1 MSFMALVTDHY
12 DAVVRFYGRELGF
25 RVLRS
30 WDRQNGRGCV
40 FDACGLGLEIL
51 DNQREEN
58 PRDLA
63 PPDGRLT
70 VVIEVDDVDDRWAR
84 MSAGAAR
91 PEDTSWGARLFR
103 VLDPDGVQVT
113 FVEWLSSAEGGES
126 A

>member
-1 MSFMALVTDHY
+1 MSFMALVTDQY

-25 RVLRS
+25 PVLRS

-40 FDACGLGLEIL
+40 FDARGLGLEIL
-51 DNQREEN
+51 DNQREAS
-58 PRDLA
+58 PRDLT

-70 VVIEVDDVDDRWAR
+70 VVIEVDDVADRWAR
-84 MSAGAAR
+84 LGTDTAR
-91 PEDTSWGARLFR
+91 PEETSWGARLFR

-113 FVEWLSSAEGGES
+113 FVEWLSSVEGGES